1 MGDDKKDPASEDA
14 PDTPGGEKPE
24 KVEDRPMVGTVTP
37 DDYPDTRKGSLGR
50 NLRR

>member
-1 MGDDKKDPASEDA
+1 MDDEKKDPALEDA

-37 DDYPDTRKGSLGR
+37 EDYTDTRKRSKPS
-50 NLRR
+50 